1 MLFSALLLFLAAGAT
16 AEPRAFSAAEP
27 LLLRR
32 DGIHFRSDASTKK
45 GRSEDANIVE
55 RVVAVVDARPVLLS
69 ELRLARQVGAHA
81 EEADALE
88 ALIDEHLMFAEAI
101 RLPQAAL
108 TEAEEEAALLS
119 LSSRLPGPIGDPEAL
134 HRMARRQAT
143 ILKYVDFRFRPQ
155 VRVTDP
161 DPEEKARLQAAEL
174 DARIEAWVK
183 DLRAAA
189 DVRYNDLNRRAPA
202 SR

>member
-1 MLFSALLLFLAAGAT
+1 MLSSALLLVLAAAD
-16 AEPRAFSAAEP
+16 AAPPR
-27 LLLRR
+27 L
-32 DGIHFRSDASTKK
+32 
-45 GRSEDANIVE
+45 VE
-55 RVVAVVDARPVLLS
+55 RVVAVVDTRPVLLS
-69 ELRLARQVGAHA
+69 ELRLARQVRSGE
-81 EEADALE
+81 EEAATLE

-108 TEAEEEAALLS
+108 TEAEEAAALATLK
-119 LSSRLPGPIGDPEAL
+119 SRVPDALADPDAL
-134 HRMARRQAT
+134 RRMARRQAT

-155 VRVTDP
+155 VRSAAE
-161 DPEEKARLQAAEL
+161 DPEEKARLEGAEL

-189 DVRYNDLNRRAPA
+189 EIRYNRISRNGPA

>member
-1 MLFSALLLFLAAGAT
+1 MLSSAWLVVALFV
-16 AEPRAFSAAEP
+16 PAAEAP
-27 LLLRR
+27 RL
-32 DGIHFRSDASTKK
+32 
-45 GRSEDANIVE
+45 VE
-55 RVVAVVDARPVLLS
+55 RVLAVVDARPVLLS
-69 ELRLARQVGAHA
+69 ETRLAQQVLGQD
-81 EEADALE
+81 EGEALE

-108 TEAEEEAALLS
+108 TDGEEAAALLS
-119 LSSRLPGPIGDPEAL
+119 LSARVPGAHGDPDAL
-134 HRMARRQAT
+134 RRMARRQAT

-155 VRVTDP
+155 VRITAE
-161 DPEEKARLQAAEL
+161 DPEQKARLEAEEL

-189 DVRYNDLNRRAPA
+189 EIRYNGLNRKTPA